1 MEQHR
6 RSLRVGAFAIA
17 CALILRLGAL
27 GIFQSV
33 ADFLAKPNITS
44 MLIYLETGRIVRFS
58 PSGGLL
64 FFAPE
69 SPEPLFP
76 EKIDWEVP
84 SFSAEDGKK
93 VKIRND
99 AKLNPDVESLIQKPL
114 TWDLM
119 GDEPTVLI
127 YHTHA
132 TESYTKNGEDY
143 KETAPYRSV
152 DEKYNMVSI
161 GDRIA
166 QQLEANGIRVL
177 HDRTTHDYPSYN
189 GSYSR
194 SRKTVESYLKK
205 YPSIKLVMDI
215 HRDAI
220 GDKEQWKSTVTV
232 NGQTSSQLMVVMAS
246 NASGLS
252 HPNWQENLALG
263 LKLHTQLERIA
274 PGICR
279 PLNLRAQRFNQDE
292 SPGALLVEV
301 GTAGNTHQEAL
312 YAAEV
317 LVQAILS
324 LAKGSG

>member
-1 MEQHR
+1 MDQYR

-17 CALILRLGAL
+17 CALLLRLGAL
-27 GIFQSV
+27 GVFQSV
-33 ADFLAKPNITS
+33 ADFLAKPNIAS
-44 MLIYLETGRIVRFS
+44 LLIYLETGRIVRFS

-69 SPEPLFP
+69 SPAPLFP
-76 EKIDWEVP
+76 EKIDWDVP
-84 SFSAEDGKK
+84 TFSAEDGKN

-99 AKLNPDVESLIQKPL
+99 TKLNPDVESLIQKPL
-114 TWDLM
+114 TWDLT
-119 GDEPTVLI
+119 GQEPTVLI

-132 TESYTKNGEDY
+132 TESYTKNGEKY
-143 KETAPYRSV
+143 EESGAYRTL
-152 DEKYNMVSI
+152 DENYNMVSV

-166 QQLEANGIRVL
+166 EQLEANGITAL

-189 GSYSR
+189 GAYSR
-194 SRKTVESYLKK
+194 SRKSIESYLKE
-205 YPSIKLVMDI
+205 YPSIKLILDI
-215 HRDAI
+215 HRDAA
-220 GDKEQWKSTVTV
+220 GDKQQWKSTVTV

-246 NASGLS
+246 NASGLT

-279 PLNLRAQRFNQDE
+279 PLNLRGQRFNQDE
-292 SPGALLVEV
+292 SAGALLIEV

-324 LAKGSG
+324 LAKGTG